1 MHSLKAICDAL
12 ATSLAGTTTPSGAL
26 AIHKGYAQMPKNL
39 GQAPALVVAPQTG
52 EIVLE
57 SGAWVV
63 THHIDVNLYV
73 SKRQADNTRQETQR
87 QLWIVPL
94 LSRVIT
100 AGYTLGLVTSNG
112 VKSVLPTTYEF
123 EELPYGADLYDGI
136 VIHFDAIVRE
146 PIVAVA

>member
-12 ATSLAGTTTPSGAL
+12 ATTLAGTSTPTGAL
-26 AIHKGYAQMPKNL
+26 AIHKAYAQMPKNL
-39 GQAPALVVAPQTG
+39 GQAPSLVIVPQTG

-57 SGAWVV
+57 AGAWSV
-63 THHIDVNLYV
+63 THHIDVNFYV

-87 QLWIVPL
+87 QLWLVPL

-100 AGYTLGLVTSNG
+100 TGMTLGLVTSNG

-123 EELPYGADLYDGI
+123 EELPYGGDLYDGI
-136 VIHFDAIVRE
+136 IIHFDAIVRE
-146 PIVAVA
+146 PIAMVA